1 MVKIE
6 KRFAHGYVKP
16 VNRGVYLWNGD
27 RENPT
32 EMKWLD
38 ELVYEALG
46 DEYGLSL
53 GHDLEGVTITIEIAK
68 ASDVVP
74 WWERKGGQLDG

>member
-16 VNRGVYLWNGD
+16 VNRGIYFWNGD

-32 EMKWLD
+32 EIKWLD
-38 ELVYEALG
+38 QLVYEALG

-53 GHDLEGVTITIEIAK
+53 GHDLEGVTITIEIEK
-68 ASDVVP
+68 ASDAAT
-74 WWERKGGQLDG
+74 WRNRKSGQENA